1 MNRIKSIDQLKNA
14 LQATASVV
22 IAKTQGC
29 SVCLPVT
36 MRLYEIMESYPSI
49 PVFELYIED
58 VPEFRGQYLVF
69 TVPTI
74 ILFYEGREILRESR
88 FIDWHNLVST
98 IEKIR

>member
-1 MNRIKSIDQLKNA
+1 MNRIKSIVQLQNA
-14 LQATASVV
+14 LKTTASIV
-22 IAKTQGC
+22 IAKTHGC

-49 PVFELYIED
+49 PIFELYIED

-74 ILFYEGREILRESR
+74 ILFYEGKEILRESR

-98 IEKIR
+98 IEKIQ

>member
-1 MNRIKSIDQLKNA
+1 MNRIKSIAQLQNA
-14 LQATASVV
+14 LQKTASVV

-29 SVCLPVT
+29 TVCLPVT

-74 ILFYEGREILRESR
+74 ILFYEGKEILRESR
-88 FIDWHNLVST
+88 FIDWHHLVST
-98 IEKIR
+98 IEKIQ